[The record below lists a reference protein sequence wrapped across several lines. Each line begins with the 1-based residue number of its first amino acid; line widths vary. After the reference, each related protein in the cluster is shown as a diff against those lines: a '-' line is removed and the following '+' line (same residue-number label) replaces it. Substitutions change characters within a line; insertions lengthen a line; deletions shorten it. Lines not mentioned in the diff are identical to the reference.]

1 LKMSDIAGQI
11 SKKLV
16 LGEVLARN
24 ARKFP
29 DRVAIVFEDK
39 TFTYHAFNQRVN
51 RLAQALLADGIKPGH
66 KVAFVLFNGN
76 EILESYF
83 AAFKIG
89 AVAVPLNYRLAA
101 AELEYALG
109 NSEAKALIHDQDFE
123 KILEKVDWAKTEVRR
138 KTAVGP
144 EGDYESW
151 ISGHDDREPEVYFEE
166 EAPALIMYT
175 AGTTGKPKGAVLTH
189 KNLFVNTT
197 NWMNIVHITE
207 EDCWFSPPP
216 LFHVAALSGVLPHIF
231 IGGKNVLARMYRPV
245 EFLQL
250 IEREKVTGTV
260 LIPTMWIDLLQLKEV
275 DQYDSSSIRL
285 CFSGG
290 AILPVEIKK
299 KIIDR
304 WGQLYESFG
313 QTEMSPNV
321 TMLLPKD
328 ALRKTTSV
336 GKAMPNVEIRVVDAQ
351 DQDVP
356 PGEIGEAIYRGPS
369 TMLEYYRAPEAT
381 AEAFRGG
388 WFHSGDLVHRDEE
401 GFIYVAGRK
410 KDMIISGGENIYP
423 AEIEE
428 VLYRD
433 SRIVEVAVIGLPDP
447 RWGEN
452 VAAVIRLRPGVV
464 MSEQEVIDLCTRSL
478 AGFKKPKRVFF
489 AEELPRNAAGKILK
503 NRIREHYEG
512 FLKSEKF

>member
-1 LKMSDIAGQI
+1 MNENAGHR

-24 ARKFP
+24 ARKMP
-29 DRVAIVFEDK
+29 DRVAIVFENK
-39 TFTYHAFNQRVN
+39 TFSYREFNQRVN
-51 RLAQALLADGIKPGH
+51 RLAQALLAEGIKPGN
-66 KVAFVLFNGN
+66 KVAFILFNSN
-76 EILESYF
+76 EILECYF
-83 AAFKIG
+83 ASFKIG

-109 NSEAKALIHDQDFE
+109 NCEAKVFLYDLDFE
-123 KILEKVDWAKTEVRR
+123 KTVEKIVSSETVIQR
-138 KTAVGP
+138 KIGVGP
-144 EGDYESW
+144 GGEYETW
-151 ISGHDDREPEVYFEE
+151 ISNREEQEPSVDFEE
-166 EAPALIMYT
+166 EDPALIMYT

-197 NWMNIVHITE
+197 NWMNIVHISD
-207 EDCWFSPPP
+207 EDCWFGPPP

-231 IGGKNVLARMYRPV
+231 VGGKNVLAKSYRPV
-245 EFLQL
+245 EALQL
-250 IEREKVTGTV
+250 MEKEKVTGTV
-260 LIPTMWIDLLQLKEV
+260 LIPTMWIDLLQLKEL
-275 DQYDSSSIRL
+275 DEYDTSTIRL

-299 KIIDR
+299 KIIER

-328 ALRKTTSV
+328 AIRKTTSV
-336 GKAMPNVEIRVVDAQ
+336 GKAMPNVEIRVVDDR

-356 PGEIGEAIYRGPS
+356 PGEIGEAIYQGPS
-369 TMLEYYRAPEAT
+369 TMFEYYRAPEAT

-388 WFHSGDLVHRDEE
+388 WFHSGDLVRMDEE
-401 GFIYVAGRK
+401 GFVYVAGRK

-428 VLYRD
+428 VLYQEP
-433 SRIVEVAVIGLPDP
+433 RIVEAAVIGVPDP

-452 VAAVIRLRPGVV
+452 VAAVVKLKPGAVMTAEEVV
-464 MSEQEVIDLCTRSL
+464 AICTKHL
-478 AGFKKPKRVFF
+478 AGYKKPKHVFF
-489 AEELPRNAAGKILK
+489 ADELMRNAAGKILK
-503 NRIREHYEG
+503 HRIREHYAA
-512 FLKSEKF
+512 LLAKTNSK

>member
-1 LKMSDIAGQI
+1 MNETGQM

-24 ARKFP
+24 ARKMP
-29 DRVAIVFEDK
+29 DREAIVFEDK
-39 TFTYHAFNQRVN
+39 TFSYREFNQRVN
-51 RLAQALLADGIKPGH
+51 RLAQALLSEGIKPGD

-83 AAFKIG
+83 ATFKIG

-109 NSEAKALIHDQDFE
+109 NCEAKVLIYDPDFE
-123 KILEKVDWAKTEVRR
+123 NTLEKMDWSQTMVQR
-138 KTAVGP
+138 KIKVGP
-144 EGDYESW
+144 GGEYEAW
-151 ISGHDDREPEVYFEE
+151 ISEREDHEPGVVFEE
-166 EAPALIMYT
+166 EDPALIMYT

-197 NWMNIVHITE
+197 NWMNVVHIHE
-207 EDCWFSPPP
+207 EDCWFGPPP

-231 IGGKNVLARMYRPV
+231 VGGKNVLAKSYRPL
-245 EFLQL
+245 EFLKL
-250 IEREKVTGTV
+250 IERQKVTGTV
-260 LIPTMWIDLLQLKEV
+260 LIPTMWIDLLQLKELDEV
-275 DQYDSSSIRL
+275 DTSTLRL

-299 KIIDR
+299 KIIER

-321 TMLLPKD
+321 TILLPKD
-328 ALRKTTSV
+328 AIRKTTSV
-336 GKAMPNVEIRVVDAQ
+336 GKAMPNVEIRVVDSR

-356 PGEIGEAIYRGPS
+356 LGEIGEAIYRGPS

-381 AEAFRGG
+381 AEAFQGG
-388 WFHSGDLVHRDEE
+388 WFHSGDLVRMDEE
-401 GFIYVAGRK
+401 GFVYVAGRK

-428 VLYRD
+428 VLYREP
-433 SRIVEVAVIGLPDP
+433 RIVEVAVIGLPDP

-452 VAAVIRLRPGVV
+452 VAAVIKRRPDADL
-464 MSEQEVIDLCTRSL
+464 SEEEVIEICTRNL
-478 AGFKKPKRVFF
+478 AGFKKPKQVFF
-489 AEELPRNAAGKILK
+489 TEELPRNAAGKILK
-503 NRIREHYEG
+503 NRIRDQYAA
-512 FLKSEKF
+512 LVKAKKI

>member
-1 LKMSDIAGQI
+1 MNEIAGKMSQ
-11 SKKLV
+11 KLV

-29 DRVAIVFEDK
+29 DRVAIVFEKK
-39 TFTYHAFNQRVN
+39 TFNYNEFNQRVN
-51 RLAQALLADGIKPGH
+51 RLAQALLAEGLKPSH

-109 NSEAKALIHDQDFE
+109 NSEARVVIYDGDFE
-123 KILEKVDWAKTEVRR
+123 KTLENIDWTKTVIQ
-138 KTAVGP
+138 KKIAVGP
-144 EGDYESW
+144 EGEYESW
-151 ISGHDDREPEVYFEE
+151 IGGQYDREPEVTFEE

-231 IGGKNVLARMYRPV
+231 IGGKNVLAKLYRPV
-245 EFLQL
+245 EFLKL
-250 IEREKVTGTV
+250 IEQEKVTGTV
-260 LIPTMWIDLLQLKEV
+260 LIPTMWIDLLQLKEL
-275 DQYDSSSIRL
+275 DAYDSSSIRL

-328 ALRKTTSV
+328 AIRKTTSV

-369 TMLEYYRAPEAT
+369 AMLEYYRAPEAT
-381 AEAFRGG
+381 VEAFKGG
-388 WFHSGDLVHRDEE
+388 WFHSGDLVRRDGE

-433 SRIVEVAVIGLPDP
+433 SRVVEATVIGLPDP

-452 VAAVIRLRPGVV
+452 VVAVVRLRPGTTMTAEEVV
-464 MSEQEVIDLCTRSL
+464 DLCTRNL

-489 AEELPRNAAGKILK
+489 TEELPRNAAGKILK
-503 NRIREHYEG
+503 NRIREHYEKVM
-512 FLKSEKF
+512 KSE